1 MKYIFFLLMILIA
14 VSCVDRKN
22 IPDGI
27 IQPFQ
32 MQKIFWDVL
41 QAQALSAEIAKKD
54 STVNEV
60 AETKLLTQKVFE
72 IYSIKSDDFRRSYN
86 WYTSHPD
93 IMLEVIDSLNN
104 QEQRENLL
112 ELKKRI
118 LPLKNRLP
126 KKLIE

>member
-14 VSCVDRKN
+14 VSCVDRKK
-22 IPDGI
+22 IPSGI
-27 IQPFQ
+27 IQPVQ

-72 IYSIKSDDFRRSYN
+72 IYSIKSADFQRSYN

-104 QEQRENLL
+104 LEQRENLL

-118 LPLKNRLP
+118 LPIKNRLP
-126 KKLIE
+126 KKIIE